1 MNIFLKETVKENNQ
15 IQKIYSFPNGYG
27 ASVIKG
33 PYSYGGPD
41 GKWELAVLKN
51 DEICYDT
58 PITDDVV
65 GRLNDPEVDRLLRQI
80 SQLEPF

>member
-1 MNIFLKETVKENNQ
+1 LNIFLKETVKENNQ

>member
-51 DEICYDT
+51 DEICYDNM
-58 PITDDVV
+58 P
-65 GRLNDPEVDRLLRQI
+65 
-80 SQLEPF
+80 

>member
-51 DEICYDT
+51 DELCYDT

>member
-51 DEICYDT
+51 DEICYNT